1 MRVRSNIFNKP
12 YKLQNRDRP
21 IDLIFIQ
28 QLADIEH
35 NLIAGI
41 ATGLNTGVMAFAY
54 PQPLSRLGLS
64 QLELAILIFSHYG
77 RRLILRRFTP
87 YDLVQQFHIILPVYA
102 LKTDPFWLMVLVVLK
117 CDHCLSLFLKFKFKF
132 NSVLLWNIAP
142 FIRNTAI
149 F

>member
-64 QLELAILIFSHYG
+64 QPGNRADP
-77 RRLILRRFTP
+77 RQVT
-87 YDLVQQFHIILPVYA
+87 DL
-102 LKTDPFWLMVLVVLK
+102 
-117 CDHCLSLFLKFKFKF
+117 
-132 NSVLLWNIAP
+132 
-142 FIRNTAI
+142 
-149 F
+149 

>member
-41 ATGLNTGVMAFAY
+41 ATGLNTGV
-54 PQPLSRLGLS
+54 
-64 QLELAILIFSHYG
+64 
-77 RRLILRRFTP
+77 
-87 YDLVQQFHIILPVYA
+87 
-102 LKTDPFWLMVLVVLK
+102 
-117 CDHCLSLFLKFKFKF
+117 
-132 NSVLLWNIAP
+132 
-142 FIRNTAI
+142 
-149 F
+149 